1 MSFSKNN
8 KKINNQELLR
18 ETEYLFNRKPPQAID
33 FEEAVLGAIML
44 EKNALFKCLSILQ
57 PQSFYVS
64 AHKTIYEIILE
75 LYTQNKPVDILTVS
89 EQLRFRGKLEEVG
102 GAYYLVELTNKVAS
116 SAHVEYHSR
125 IISQKYILRELID
138 VSSTIIREAYD
149 ETTDVIELL
158 TDSQLQLHKANKDL
172 SIKRTAKQSEIAEN
186 VLMDLVSIEKGVEF
200 NGINTGFDKINEV
213 TGGWQKSD
221 VIVVAARPG
230 KGKTSLMLKFA
241 KAAADSGEPVH
252 IFSLEMQKEQLMR
265 RFYSMDSEI
274 NNAKSLYGGYNEIE
288 KLQLEKTYNRIKDLP
303 IVYDDTSGLNALEIK
318 AKLIESIRENG
329 TKIAI
334 IDYLGKMKAIYK
346 ESKANKYV
354 TVTENICA
362 LKDIAKDLDIPII
375 ILSQMSRSIELRKG
389 EEPDLS
395 DLRDSGEI
403 EQEASL
409 VIFIHTP
416 NEDDVEDC
424 YKDLEQVNQN
434 NIDEKIVIYNQ
445 LLIKKNRNGRL
456 GKVNVLFHK
465 QTTNFTEIKKESV
478 YKLNNTNERIL
489 GETKAMVDNR
499 ENEESIPF

>member
-1 MSFSKNN
+1 MSLFVNAKRS
-8 KKINNQELLR
+8 NNQDLLR
-18 ETEYLFNRKPPQAID
+18 ENEYLFNRKPPQAIE

-44 EKNALFKCLSILQ
+44 EQKSLFKCLSILQ
-57 PQSFYVS
+57 PQSFYVN
-64 AHKTIYEIILE
+64 AHKTIFEIILD
-75 LYTQNKPVDILTVS
+75 LYSQSKPVDILTVT
-89 EQLRFRGKLEEVG
+89 EQLRFKGKLEEVG

-116 SAHVEYHSR
+116 SAHIEYHSR

-138 VSSTIIREAYD
+138 VSNNIIREAYD

-172 SIKRTAKQSEIAEN
+172 SIKRTSKQSEIAEN
-186 VLMDLVSIEKGVEF
+186 VLMDLVSMEQGVDF
-200 NGINTGFDKINEV
+200 NGINTGFDKINEA

-241 KAAADSGEPVH
+241 KAASDSGEPVH
-252 IFSLEMQKEQLMR
+252 IFSLEMQKEQLMK

-288 KLQLEKTYNRIKDLP
+288 KKQLEKSYNRIKDLP

-334 IDYLGKMKAIYK
+334 IDYLGKMKAIHK

-375 ILSQMSRSIELRKG
+375 ILSQMSRNIELRKG
-389 EEPDLS
+389 EEPELS

-403 EQEASL
+403 EQEASI

-416 NEDDVEDC
+416 NEDDIEYC
-424 YKDLEQVNQN
+424 YKDLEQVNEN

-465 QTTNFTEIKKESV
+465 QTTNFTEIKNQLS
-478 YKLNNTNERIL
+478 YKLNTPTEKPL
-489 GETKAMVDNR
+489 GMTKAMADNR
-499 ENEESIPF
+499 VNEEELPF